1 VGVSQYAEPDMALT
15 YAAKDARDFAKA
27 LQEQKEAGFYT
38 DVETRVITDR
48 DVTRTSII
56 DGLAWLE
63 KVATNPND
71 VSVLFLA
78 GHGLTDDKGTYW
90 FFPADATTDD
100 VRAKGVSQEELRQ
113 SLQSLSG
120 KVLWFL
126 DTCHAG
132 SAARRPPPD
141 INLLV
146 NKVSAVENGGIVVF
160 ASSTGREASVENPSW
175 GNGAFTKAVV
185 EGIERGEADLFK
197 DGFITTQN
205 LGTFVA
211 HRVSS
216 LTGGQQNPVMQRP
229 PEAPDFAI
237 AEVRK

>member
-1 VGVSQYAEPDMALT
+1 
-15 YAAKDARDFAKA
+15 
-27 LQEQKEAGFYT
+27 
-38 DVETRVITDR
+38 VITDQ

-56 DGLAWLE
+56 EGLQWLE
-63 KVATNPND
+63 KTATNPND

-90 FFPADATTDD
+90 FFPADANADD

-132 SAARRPPPD
+132 RAAKRPPPD

-160 ASSTGREASVENPSW
+160 ASSTGREASVERDDW
-175 GNGAFTKAVV
+175 RNGAFTKAVV
-185 EGIERGEADLFK
+185 EGIELGQADLFK

-211 HRVSS
+211 HRVNS

-229 PEAPDFAI
+229 SEEPDFAF